1 VRLAYDDPM
10 TASDAHAGSIRDEFA
25 HQADA
30 FAASP
35 VMTLGATLGAVVEL
49 VPADP
54 AARWV
59 EVACGPAAI
68 SRALAP
74 RVGSVQ
80 GVDLTPAMVAKAGAE
95 AAAAGL
101 DNLAFAVGD
110 ATALDF
116 EDGAF
121 DGAVTRFS
129 LHHIPAPERVVA
141 EMARV
146 VRPGGLVVI
155 ADHVTDDDGAAAA
168 WHEQIERLRDPSH
181 WACLTASRIVAI
193 GEGAG
198 LTRDSERVIPFE
210 IDYAEWL
217 NRGSG
222 GPANAALIGRLLD
235 EAPAAAESFSVSGK
249 GPDRRLSLRNSVTRW
264 IV

>member
-1 VRLAYDDPM
+1 M
-10 TASDAHAGSIRDEFA
+10 TANDAHAGSIRDEFA

-35 VMTLGATLGAVVEL
+35 VMSLGATLGAVVDL
-49 VPADP
+49 VPEDP
-54 AARWV
+54 AARWL

-80 GVDLTPAMVAKAGAE
+80 GVDLTPAMVAKAEAE

-101 DNLAFAVGD
+101 DNLSFALGD
-110 ATALDF
+110 ATALAF
-116 EDGAF
+116 EDDSF
-121 DGAVTRFS
+121 DGALTRFS
-129 LHHIPAPERVVA
+129 LHHIPAPQRVVE

-146 VRPGGLVVI
+146 VRPGGFVVI
-155 ADHVTDDDGAAAA
+155 ADHVTDEDGAAAA

-181 WACLTASRIVAI
+181 WACLTPARIGAI
-193 GEGAG
+193 GERAG
-198 LTRDSERVIPFE
+198 LALDSEQVIPFE

-222 GPANAALIGRLLD
+222 GAANAELIDRLLG
-235 EAPAAAESFSVSGK
+235 EAPASVASFVVTGE
-249 GPDRRLSLRNSVTRW
+249 GPERRLTLRNSVTRW
-264 IV
+264 VV

>member
-1 VRLAYDDPM
+1 M
-10 TASDAHAGSIRDEFA
+10 TASDAHTGSIRDEFA

-35 VMTLGATLGAVVEL
+35 VMSLGATLGAVVDL
-49 VPADP
+49 VPEDP

-80 GVDLTPAMVAKAGAE
+80 GVDLTPAMVAKASAE

-116 EDGAF
+116 ADGAF

-155 ADHVTDDDGAAAA
+155 ADHVTDDDGDTAV

-181 WACLTASRIVAI
+181 WACLTPSRIVAT
-193 GEGAG
+193 GERAG
-198 LTRDSERVIPFE
+198 LTLESEELIPFE
-210 IDYAEWL
+210 IDYEEWL

-222 GPANAALIGRLLD
+222 GPANAALIDRLL
-235 EAPAAAESFSVSGK
+235 AEEPPSPTSFAVSGE
-249 GPDRRLSLRNSVTRW
+249 GSERRLTLHNSVTRW

>member
-1 VRLAYDDPM
+1 MAD
-10 TASDAHAGSIRDEFA
+10 ADAHAGSIRDEFA

-35 VMTLGATLGAVVEL
+35 VMSLAATLGAVVDL
-49 VPADP
+49 VPEDP

-74 RVGSVQ
+74 RVGSVR
-80 GVDLTPAMVAKAGAE
+80 GVDLTPAMVAKASAE
-95 AAAAGL
+95 AASAGL
-101 DNLAFAVGD
+101 DNLAFTVGD

-116 EDGAF
+116 ADGSF

-129 LHHIPAPERVVA
+129 LHHIPAPERVVE
-141 EMARV
+141 EMARI
-146 VRPGGLVVI
+146 VRPGGFVVI
-155 ADHVTDDDGAAAA
+155 ADHITDDEGGAAA

-181 WACLTASRIVAI
+181 WACLTSAQIVAI
-193 GEGAG
+193 GERAG
-198 LTRDSERVIPFE
+198 LTLDSEQVIPFE

-217 NRGSG
+217 GRGSG
-222 GPANAALIGRLLD
+222 GPASATLIDRLLAA
-235 EAPAAAESFSVSGK
+235 APAGVTSFAVSGE
-249 GPDRRLSLRNSVTRW
+249 GSERRLSLRNSVTRW

>member
-1 VRLAYDDPM
+1 MPDA
-10 TASDAHAGSIRDEFA
+10 DAHAGSIRDEFA

-35 VMTLGATLGAVVEL
+35 VMSLDETLGAVIEL
-49 VPADP
+49 VPEDP
-54 AARWV
+54 AARWI

-74 RVGSVQ
+74 RVGSIE
-80 GVDLTPAMVAKAGAE
+80 GVDLTPAMVEKAAAE
-95 AAAAGL
+95 ARSAGL
-101 DNLAFAVGD
+101 DNLSFAVGD

-116 EDGAF
+116 EDASF
-121 DGAVTRFS
+121 DGAITRFS
-129 LHHIPAPERVVA
+129 LHHIPAPERVVE

-155 ADHVTDDDGAAAA
+155 ADHVTDDDGGAAA
-168 WHEQIERLRDPSH
+168 WHEPIERLRDPSH
-181 WACLTASRIVAI
+181 WACLTPRRLAAI
-193 GEGAG
+193 GKRAG
-198 LTRDSERVIPFE
+198 LTLDSEQVIPFE
-210 IDYAEWL
+210 IDYGEWL

-222 GPANAALIGRLLD
+222 GPTNAALIDRLLAK
-235 EAPAAAESFSVSGK
+235 APASAESFVVTGEGS
-249 GPDRRLSLRNSVTRW
+249 DRRLALRNLVTCW

>member
-1 VRLAYDDPM
+1 M
-10 TASDAHAGSIRDEFA
+10 TANDAHAGSIRDEFA

-35 VMTLGATLGAVVEL
+35 VMSLGATLGAVVDL
-49 VPADP
+49 VPEDP

-80 GVDLTPAMVAKAGAE
+80 GVDLTPAMVAKAAEE

-101 DNLAFAVGD
+101 DNLAFTVGD
-110 ATALDF
+110 ATALGF
-116 EDGAF
+116 EDGGF

-146 VRPGGLVVI
+146 VRPGRFVVI
-155 ADHVTDDDGAAAA
+155 ADHVTDEDADAAA

-181 WACLTASRIVAI
+181 WACLTPSRIVAI
-193 GEGAG
+193 GERAG
-198 LTRDSERVIPFE
+198 LTLESEGVIPFE

-217 NRGSG
+217 DRGSG
-222 GPANAALIGRLLD
+222 GPANAELIDRLLD
-235 EAPAAAESFSVSGK
+235 EAPAGAASFAVSGA
-249 GPDRRLSLRNSVTRW
+249 GSDRRLGLRNSVTRW

>member
-1 VRLAYDDPM
+1 M
-10 TASDAHAGSIRDEFA
+10 TADDAHAGSIRDEFA

-35 VMTLGATLGAVVEL
+35 VMSLGATLGAVVDL
-49 VPADP
+49 VPEDP
-54 AARWV
+54 AARWL

-80 GVDLTPAMVAKAGAE
+80 GVDLTPAMVAKAAAE
-95 AAAAGL
+95 ATAAGL

-116 EDGAF
+116 EDGHF
-121 DGAVTRFS
+121 DGVVTRFS
-129 LHHIPAPERVVA
+129 LHHIPAPARVVE

-155 ADHVTDDDGAAAA
+155 ADHVTDEDGGAAA

-181 WACLTASRIVAI
+181 WACLTPGRILAI
-193 GEGAG
+193 GERAG
-198 LTRDSERVIPFE
+198 LALDSEQVIPFE

-217 NRGSG
+217 HRGSG
-222 GPANAALIGRLLD
+222 GAANAELIDQLLS
-235 EAPAAAESFSVSGK
+235 EAPAGAASFAVSGE
-249 GPDRRLSLRNSVTRW
+249 GSERRLTLRNSVTRW
-264 IV
+264 VV